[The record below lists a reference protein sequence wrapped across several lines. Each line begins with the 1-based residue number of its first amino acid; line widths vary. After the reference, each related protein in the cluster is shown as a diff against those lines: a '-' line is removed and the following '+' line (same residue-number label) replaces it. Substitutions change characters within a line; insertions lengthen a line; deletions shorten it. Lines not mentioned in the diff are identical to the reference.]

1 MKAFKTYILDKGS
14 YKNLKNVSL
23 DLINKFIDKFNGY
36 TLISELYKK
45 DYAILSFSNGVTIV
59 IREEIKYY
67 KIDFERIY

>member
-1 MKAFKTYILDKGS
+1 MKAFKTYILDKGN
-14 YKNLKNVSL
+14 YKNLKSVSL
-23 DLINKFIDKFNGY
+23 ECITKFTSKFNGY

-59 IREEIKYY
+59 IREENKYY